1 MATQDPRFLLTEL
14 IDTLHYRGVVEH
26 FTEKLVSSRATSQ
39 LQNKGTVDVAE
50 EPSAKRQCFS
60 QIAGHRNSKVS
71 IATYRHGVEDE
82 DFRTCSNQNYSR
94 RGGAHGH

>member
-39 LQNKGTVDVAE
+39 LQNKGDRLVLQRNQPWSVSVSLKLRDI
-50 EPSAKRQCFS
+50 
-60 QIAGHRNSKVS
+60 IAAR
-71 IATYRHGVEDE
+71 
-82 DFRTCSNQNYSR
+82 
-94 RGGAHGH
+94 

>member
-39 LQNKGTVDVAE
+39 LQNKGNQARSVSVSLELRDIIA
-50 EPSAKRQCFS
+50 AK
-60 QIAGHRNSKVS
+60 
-71 IATYRHGVEDE
+71 
-82 DFRTCSNQNYSR
+82 
-94 RGGAHGH
+94 